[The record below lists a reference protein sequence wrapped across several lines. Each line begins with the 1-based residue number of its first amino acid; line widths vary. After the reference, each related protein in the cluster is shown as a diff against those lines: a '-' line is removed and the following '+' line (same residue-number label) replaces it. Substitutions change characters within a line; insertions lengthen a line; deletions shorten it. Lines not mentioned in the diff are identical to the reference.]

1 MKFGSL
7 GNHVT
12 GESNF
17 EEIAALRSQ
26 TMLAA
31 EKIFQENF
39 AVGSTTMKSRP
50 ALTGVQLQWHKV
62 MIRPASS
69 QV

>member
-1 MKFGSL
+1 MTIDQKFSSL

-50 ALTGVQLQWHKV
+50 ALTGVQLQWHGIKY
-62 MIRPASS
+62 
-69 QV
+69 